1 MRGCLDVNIE
11 NMLKNR
17 EEAVERINELFGTSI
32 SVEINPELFYE
43 GSGNA
48 TLGEETPE
56 EEIQKEPDSTID
68 SAATDDSDAT
78 DEKNTEEII
87 EEQEE
92 RGEEKEEPTGGE
104 DE

>member
-17 EEAVERINELFGTSI
+17 QEAVERINELFGTSI

-48 TLGEETPE
+48 TLGEEIPE
-56 EEIQKEPDSTID
+56 EEIPEEPDSTIQEEED
-68 SAATDDSDAT
+68 SAP
-78 DEKNTEEII
+78 DEKNTAEII
-87 EEQEE
+87 KEQEE
-92 RGEEKEEPTGGE
+92 RGEEKEEPTRGE